1 MWCVSLRNCQ
11 VMLTEL
17 VLWGG
22 YRAGDLRDCDPP
34 HHGLSNESEGRSGN
48 SEPCLPHC

>member
-1 MWCVSLRNCQ
+1 
-11 VMLTEL
+11 MLTEL
-17 VLWGG
+17 VLGGG
-22 YRAGDLRDCDPP
+22 YRAGDLGDCDPP